1 MPKKDDNTEMN
12 ASVHF
17 TIKYDGPALS
27 TYQMDV
33 RELAP
38 ALIALSELLEEAS
51 TTAFPNAPAVRV
63 NVQGNFKGGSFGVD
77 LIAIQSMAQQLV
89 SMFSG
94 PEATSAANLTT
105 ILTGVGLLGG
115 GGLIGVIKWLAG
127 RKPSAIRFEGDKT
140 VFELRASEQIE
151 TFEVDLVAGKLYK
164 NRIVRQ
170 ALAKVVKPLSRE
182 GVDVFV
188 CGRKGAT
195 ETVVT
200 KNDVN
205 SFELAGSEADVV
217 SDAVTSGVLLQ
228 IESAAFK
235 DDNKW
240 RFSDGATTFFAEI
253 LDEDFIASINS
264 GAERFGKGDVLI
276 VDLRRVQSVTDNGLK
291 LECSIVK
298 VLEHKAPLQAGL
310 SFR

>member
-1 MPKKDDNTEMN
+1 MLGKVDNKGMTS
-12 ASVHF
+12 SVHF
-17 TIKYDGPALS
+17 TIKYDGPALA

-51 TTAFPNAPAVRV
+51 ATAFPNSPAVRV

-89 SMFSG
+89 SLFSG
-94 PEATSAANLTT
+94 PEVSAAANLIT
-105 ILTGVGLLGG
+105 ILSSVGMLGG
-115 GGLIGVIKWLAG
+115 GGLIAVTKWLDG
-127 RKPSAIRFEGDKT
+127 RKPTAIRFEGDKT
-140 VFELRASEQIE
+140 IFEIRTSAEVE

-170 ALAKVVKPLSRE
+170 SLAKVIKPLNTE
-182 GVDVFV
+182 GIDLFA
-188 CGRKGAT
+188 CGKDG
-195 ETVVT
+195 ETQVVVT
-200 KNDVN
+200 KNEAR
-205 SFELAGSEADVV
+205 SFEMAASEADVV

-253 LDEDFIASINS
+253 VDDEFVGKINA
-264 GAERFGKGDVLI
+264 GTERFGKGDVLV

-298 VLEHKAPLQAGL
+298 VLEHRAPLQAGL
-310 SFR
+310 SFK